1 MEYWELREEKDKA
14 YLVVYGFKMSSG
26 IENKTQIVAKCNSFD
41 SLEEAYAFANMYEVS
56 EVLEWF
62 KDDFLVKE
70 FVSRY
75 YRKKW
80 NNQDCVYLFK
90 DLLKEEYQF
99 LTDIYSLMF
108 LVAKYD
114 LKERPHNFLSANQN
128 YYLKQ
133 VYSPKLY
140 DRLCKEQGYK
150 RIGYVDFERGIYR

>member
-75 YRKKW
+75 YRKKL
-80 NNQDCVYLFK
+80 CVS
-90 DLLKEEYQF
+90 
-99 LTDIYSLMF
+99 I
-108 LVAKYD
+108 
-114 LKERPHNFLSANQN
+114 
-128 YYLKQ
+128 
-133 VYSPKLY
+133 
-140 DRLCKEQGYK
+140 
-150 RIGYVDFERGIYR
+150 

>member
-1 MEYWELREEKDKA
+1 MEYWKLRDEKDKA
-14 YLVVYGFKMSSG
+14 YLVVYGFKMTCG
-26 IENKTQIVAKCNSFD
+26 IENKTKIFTESKGFD

-62 KDDFLVKE
+62 KDDFLVKK

-80 NNQDCVYLFK
+80 NNQECVYLFK
-90 DLLKEEYQF
+90 DLLKKEYQF

-114 LKERPHNFLSANQN
+114 LIERQHNFLSANHN

-140 DRLCKEQGYK
+140 DRLCTEQGYK
-150 RIGYVDFERGIYR
+150 RNGYVDFERGVYR